1 MPYVLVRHKVKDYGK
16 WKPRFDEHGAT
27 REASGFRGHHL
38 FRNADDPHELVILF
52 EVDDLER
59 ARQFGQS
66 EDLRQAM
73 QRAGVSDQPDI
84 YLLDEV
90 ERVSG

>member
-1 MPYVLVRHKVKDYGK
+1 MPYVLVRHKVEDYAK
-16 WKPRFDEHGAT
+16 WKPMFDDHGAT
-27 REASGFRGHHL
+27 RKASGFRGHHL
-38 FRNADDPHELVILF
+38 FRDADDPSELVILF
-52 EVDDLER
+52 EVDDMEK
-59 ARQFGQS
+59 ARQFCQS

>member
-1 MPYVLVRHKVKDYGK
+1 MPYVLVRHKVEDYVK
-16 WKPRFDEHGAT
+16 WKPVFDEHGAT
-27 REASGFRGHHL
+27 RKASGFMGHHL
-38 FRNADDPHELVILF
+38 FRNADDTHELVILF

-59 ARQFGQS
+59 ARQFVRS

-90 ERVSG
+90 ERVSR

>member
-1 MPYVLVRHKVKDYGK
+1 MPYVLVRHKVEDYVK
-16 WKPRFDEHGAT
+16 WKLVFDDHGAT
-27 REASGFRGHHL
+27 RKASGFRGHHL
-38 FRNADDPHELVILF
+38 FRNGDDPNELVILF
-52 EVDDLER
+52 EVDDVER
-59 ARQFGQS
+59 ARQFCQS

-90 ERVSG
+90 ERVSV